1 MNSFPRNDIDD
12 LKDNKTDIIYQIT
25 DWFIPESDKNK
36 EDFENDENYT
46 IYIYGTNN
54 EGITICTKVINFKPF
69 FYVKPPESWECL
81 DMKKFNNKMKNFEN
95 KLRQDSYQCKFKG
108 GKTYNKKIINDNNQ
122 SHFHKIECVEKKDFW
137 GFSNNQ
143 NFKFLKVIVKS
154 LSMYNNLKYFFQSD
168 EIIKEGFKLY
178 ESNID
183 PFLRF
188 IHLKEIKP
196 CGWIKVNNYSL
207 EDIPDTICNW
217 NITADW
223 NDIQA
228 MNINK
233 IAPLLIASFDIE
245 CTSSHGDFPVAI
257 KNYKKL
263 AQDLCYLSKLN
274 LDDEKLCDYIYNA
287 YLNDVIFTPNF
298 KINRLYSKNPIDS
311 KVKEILKTNEASI
324 RFLLN
329 KVKNTDINVNDDEDD
344 DDGEDEIE
352 NSKKLT
358 SKEYNDIE
366 DALNSKLSEILP
378 ALEGDKII
386 QIGTTIHTFGSDDII
401 YKNIITLDT
410 CDEIPDV
417 DVKSCKT
424 EAELLISWKR
434 LMSKLNPDIIIGY
447 NIWGFD
453 IEYIWDRTVELGI
466 NKSFKMGLGR
476 IINRNCNLVE
486 QKLSSSALG
495 DNIFKLFD
503 TDGVVYIDLF
513 KVIQKDFKLDSYK
526 LDNVASIYI
535 GENKDDLKPNEI
547 FKKFKG
553 TSEDRCVIAKYCIQD
568 CILVNKLLHKLK
580 ILENNIGMGNV
591 CLVPLNYLFRRG
603 QGIKIFSL
611 VANECMKKDYLIP
624 VIKNFISDEDV
635 EGYEG
640 AIVLKPKEGIYLDE
654 PIVVFDYGSLYPS
667 SMISKNLSHDTYIFD
682 EKYKELKD
690 DNVEI
695 IKVSYDLYEGKGDKK
710 VKSGIKDCYFARYKD
725 GRKGVIPDILE
736 MLLNERN
743 NTRKKIEYKTVITN
757 DGREFSGLLQENEN
771 EIIVIDVELNVK
783 TIISKKEVKN
793 TKATYNKFECAVFD
807 ALQNAYKVTANSL
820 YGQIGART
828 SPIYLKDIA
837 ACTTST
843 GREMI
848 MLAKK
853 FVEENYET
861 NVIYGDSVMPY
872 TPITYKIDD
881 KINVSTFEKLEGEW
895 FEYNNFKP
903 FDNDRF
909 NKEQFI
915 PNNMLVWTGNEWSK
929 VNRIIRHKTIKKIY
943 RVLTHTGLVDVTED
957 HSLLDEKSQ
966 IIKPVDCVIGQELL
980 HSKPDITIGSNNID
994 EEQAYIYGVFVG
1006 DGSCGSYKYKDG
1018 IKYTWAINNKDIAL
1032 LEKCKDILERI
1043 EKIPFKIID
1052 TINSSNVYK
1061 LIPFDG
1067 EYRSIKNLVL
1077 KYRENCYLEKS
1088 KIVPNEILNSNINV
1102 LKNFR
1107 LGLHDTDGNRKEYN
1121 KNGSLRIDTKNQVT
1135 AQSYYLLF
1143 QLLGYNVSIN
1153 TRSDKPNIYRLNY
1166 TFKKQ
1171 RVNSIAIKKIDLL
1184 HNNYNGYVYD
1194 IETEKGVFHG
1204 GIGNIILKNT
1214 DSIFC
1219 KFRIKDENGLEITG
1233 KDALPHAIKI
1243 GEEVEAKIKKFLP
1256 YPQKLNYEKCLF
1268 PFILF
1273 SKKRYVG
1280 NLYEKDPNAK
1290 PKQKSMGIVLKRR
1303 DNANIVKKVFGGII
1317 DIILNKHD
1325 LNLSIEFLRDEL
1337 KDLVEGKTDK
1347 KDLILSKTLRGF
1359 YKDPTRI
1366 AHKVL
1371 ADRIAVRDPG
1381 NKPAANDRIQ
1391 YIYIKN
1397 KDAKLQGDKIETPE
1411 FIESNQLEP
1420 DYLHYITN
1428 QIMKPVLQL
1437 YVLCLQELD
1446 IYSQEPDYW
1455 MKIEEELKLKEMY
1468 KDDTRRS
1475 NRLANLKLLKV
1486 QELLFD
1492 EFIYKLKEPK
1502 ISKRV
1507 ISKTTKE
1514 STKER
1519 KSKVVVINDDDIIG
1533 GGGIIKGDIRITE
1546 SKANKTINYKAKF
1559 GKELIEDEKPIE
1571 GNNKEKMLKQLL
1583 SDIYDK
1589 YPDKIFEFKVNF
1601 KAFIKDYNYFKVRY
1615 NNLSQQVA
1623 TSAKLSMS
1631 EIKEQNS
1638 LINDIIFIKI
1648 KNNINLVE

>member
-36 EDFENDENYT
+36 EDFETDENYT

-287 YLNDVIFTPNF
+287 YSNDVIFTPNF

-410 CDEIPDV
+410 CDEISDV

-466 NKSFKMGLGR
+466 NKPFKMGLGR

-553 TSEDRCVIAKYCIQD
+553 TSADRCVIAKYCIQD

-757 DGREFSGLLQENEN
+757 DGREFSGFLQENEN

-881 KINVSTFEKLEGEW
+881 NINVSTFEKLEGEW

-1006 DGSCGSYKYKDG
+1006 DGSCGSYKYKDR

-1067 EYRSIKNLVL
+1067 GYNSIKKLVL

-1107 LGLHDTDGNRKEYN
+1107 LGLHDTDGNR
-1121 KNGSLRIDTKNQVT
+1121 NGSLRIDTKNQVT
-1135 AQSYYLLF
+1135 AQSYCLLF
-1143 QLLGYNVSIN
+1143 QLLGYNVSVN

-1233 KDALPHAIKI
+1233 KDALPQAIKI

-1303 DNANIVKKVFGGII
+1303 DNANIVKKVFGGLI

-1325 LNLSIEFLRDEL
+1325 LNLSIKFLRDEL

-1492 EFIYKLKEPK
+1492 EFICKLKEPK
-1502 ISKRV
+1502 ISKRA

-1514 STKER
+1514 PVKER
-1519 KSKVVVINDDDIIG
+1519 KSKVAIINDDDVIG

-1559 GKELIEDEKPIE
+1559 GKEIIEGENPIE
-1571 GNNKEKMLKQLL
+1571 GNTKEKMLKQLL

-1623 TSAKLSMS
+1623 TSAKLSIS

-1638 LINDIIFIKI
+1638 LINNIIFIKI